1 MLQQLRDLIPMNRQE
16 SLHFHYGLLTIKH
29 QRCSVLRVPSP
40 ASFGN
45 LKSQPSQRTGPYPPS
60 RLSAA

>member
-45 LKSQPSQRTGPYPPS
+45 LKSQPSQRTG
-60 RLSAA
+60 L